1 MEEPFA
7 EIVRTYGEQ
16 AAYSAADYLFLQR
29 SLSDSLRGL
38 EYPETADPVAFEQA
52 RSSYRWAMNTTKT
65 AAAEDGTIIADRV
78 AALNKLAGIT
88 NRLVVSPA
96 RNTVENAV
104 AKAGTR
110 YARVPEP
117 AACSF
122 CLMLGSR
129 GAVYSKKTVLK
140 DSGMG
145 KYHDNCRCLGIECEG
160 DHDLPKINQ
169 ELQQLWKDTADDY
182 GDTPTIEI
190 FGEAL
195 HRQRD
200 GTTPPWIPID
210 ARRINQA
217 PGKDR
222 GPLGSVLSVDE
233 IEQKRLYGTPSTL
246 PDTPRN
252 AKDQKVWDQ
261 EQKAIDWLYA
271 AGARDIR
278 RVGLG
283 SEIGEPI
290 KTPDIV
296 IDGQHP
302 TDIKTVGVQ
311 RMNDQ
316 SRKGAKQSRQL
327 VFDVRGDPASAAEI
341 DSAIR
346 RTVRN
351 EGDRLDRILVIT
363 DQQPYIWER

>member
-1 MEEPFA
+1 
-7 EIVRTYGEQ
+7 
-16 AAYSAADYLFLQR
+16 
-29 SLSDSLRGL
+29 
-38 EYPETADPVAFEQA
+38 
-52 RSSYRWAMNTTKT
+52 
-65 AAAEDGTIIADRV
+65 
-78 AALNKLAGIT
+78 
-88 NRLVVSPA
+88 
-96 RNTVENAV
+96 
-104 AKAGTR
+104 
-110 YARVPEP
+110 
-117 AACSF
+117 
-122 CLMLGSR
+122 
-129 GAVYSKKTVLK
+129 
-140 DSGMG
+140 
-145 KYHDNCRCLGIECEG
+145 
-160 DHDLPKINQ
+160 
-169 ELQQLWKDTADDY
+169 
-182 GDTPTIEI
+182 
-190 FGEAL
+190 
-195 HRQRD
+195 
-200 GTTPPWIPID
+200 
-210 ARRINQA
+210 
-217 PGKDR
+217 
-222 GPLGSVLSVDE
+222 VLSVDE